1 MFISQL
7 YIEKRE
13 LQKLRFVTLIDDVV
27 VVVLFLVVVDV
38 VLVVGGGVCV
48 RHRGC

>member
-38 VLVVGGGVCV
+38 VVGGGVCV